1 MSFFT
6 YSLRAPK
13 AKDVP
18 KANPLRFAA
27 IDSFWRFAMKA
38 WLLKDFGL
46 DNLQLGETA
55 TPQPKAGELLVKVGA
70 VSLNFRDKAIVDG
83 IYEPHRVPKP
93 LIPVSDAAGAV
104 VAVGDGV
111 TRFKVGDR
119 VNSHL
124 YGRQLQ
130 NYSELGRRSTEA
142 DRRQRRGSAARCGR
156 WQRHQSIG
164 RSDQGIWAY
173 CADRLFDRADR

>member
-1 MSFFT
+1 
-6 YSLRAPK
+6 
-13 AKDVP
+13 
-18 KANPLRFAA
+18 
-27 IDSFWRFAMKA
+27 MKA

-46 DNLQLGETA
+46 DNLQLGEVA

-83 IYEPHRVPKP
+83 IYEPHKVPKP
-93 LIPVSDAAGAV
+93 LIPVSDAAGTV

-124 YGRQLQ
+124 Y
-130 NYSELGRRSTEA
+130 S
-142 DRRQRRGSAARCGR
+142 R
-156 WQRHQSIG
+156 WLDGEPKQ
-164 RSDQGIWAY
+164 
-173 CADRLFDRADR
+173 